1 MEEQNNKEINKEQI
15 QEMLAEHKNFIKF
28 SLKLCAHCTL
38 CAESCFLY
46 NAHNKDPQYMPSYKY
61 INSVG
66 TLYKKK
72 GRVSRKT
79 LEEIGDI
86 LWNKCVLCT
95 RCYCPLGI
103 DIPRMITLGRKIC
116 RSQGVYRRYDH
127 PWVDKQT
134 S

>member
-1 MEEQNNKEINKEQI
+1 MGEQDRQAINKDQI
-15 QEMLAEHKNFIKF
+15 QKMLAEHKKFIKF
-28 SLKLCAHCTL
+28 SMKLCAHCTL

-61 INSVG
+61 LNSIG
-66 TLYKKK
+66 KLYKTK
-72 GRVSRKT
+72 GDVSRKG
-79 LEEIGDI
+79 LEEIGEL

-103 DIPRMITLGRKIC
+103 DIPRMLSLGRKIC
-116 RSQGVYRRYDH
+116 RSQGVYRHYDQ
-127 PWVDKQT
+127 PWTETKN